1 MRETGIKQAMMA
13 ATADVL
19 FQTAGDGRGNNDALN
34 KAREETLAG
43 ILYRVDDA
51 LTPYER
57 ELKTKWQRCLW
68 SFYSEDHDEIRI
80 TRAAGRRNNYDFLVD
95 YLKCGVEVHSEKI
108 EFKHNTADLESMPQF
123 LSLSSTSLTFDR
135 GYAEYYYDNYLLQ
148 YVATDSG
155 ITVPVPEKAVWLS
168 KVESANYDGHPFFR
182 QLKDREETVAKSEK
196 SKVVNDSIT
205 AYLEAHGRSLDL
217 THLAGEFRRT
227 QAKKQYV
234 LWDLHEFRVV
244 KPLVDFD
251 ELVYAGL
258 NPKKNAILVNGR
270 ATQYELLLRWKN
282 HKGILYPAWQIS
294 LSALASPAS
303 LASP

>member
-1 MRETGIKQAMMA
+1 MTDA
-13 ATADVL
+13 L
-19 FQTAGDGRGNNDALN
+19 FQTAGAGRGNNDRLN

-43 ILYRVDDA
+43 ILYRADET

-57 ELKTKWQRCLW
+57 ELKAKWHTCLQ
-68 SFYSEDHDEIRI
+68 SFCTADHDAIRI
-80 TRAAGRRNNYDFLVD
+80 EHTAGLKNNYDFLVK
-95 YLKCGVEVHSEKI
+95 YLRDCAEVHSEKI

-123 LSLSSTSLTFDR
+123 LSLSSKSLTFDKD
-135 GYAEYYYDNYLLQ
+135 YAEYYYDNYLLG

-155 ITVPVPEKAVWLS
+155 ITEPVPEKAVWLK
-168 KVESANYDGHPFFR
+168 KVGSANYDGHPFFR

-217 THLAGEFRRT
+217 KHLAGEFHRT

-294 LSALASPAS
+294 LSKI
-303 LASP
+303 

>member
-1 MRETGIKQAMMA
+1 MTDA
-13 ATADVL
+13 L
-19 FQTAGDGRGNNDALN
+19 FQTAGAGRGNNDRLN
-34 KAREETLAG
+34 KAREDTLAG
-43 ILYRVDDA
+43 ILYRTDDT

-57 ELKTKWQRCLW
+57 ELKAKWQRCLW
-68 SFYSEDHDEIRI
+68 SFYSEDHNEISI
-80 TRAAGRRNNYDFLVD
+80 AQKAGRGNNYDFLVK
-95 YLKCGVEVHSEKI
+95 YLKDGAEVHSEKI

-123 LSLSSTSLTFDR
+123 LSLSSKSLTFDKD
-135 GYAEYYYDNYLLQ
+135 YAEYYYDNYLPQ
-148 YVATDSG
+148 YVATDAG
-155 ITVPVPEKAVWLS
+155 ITEPIPEKALWLK
-168 KVESANYDGHPFFR
+168 KVGCAKYDGHPFFR
-182 QLKDREETVAKSEK
+182 QLKDREDTVAKSEK

-217 THLAGEFRRT
+217 KHLAGEFHRT

-294 LSALASPAS
+294 LSKI
-303 LASP
+303 